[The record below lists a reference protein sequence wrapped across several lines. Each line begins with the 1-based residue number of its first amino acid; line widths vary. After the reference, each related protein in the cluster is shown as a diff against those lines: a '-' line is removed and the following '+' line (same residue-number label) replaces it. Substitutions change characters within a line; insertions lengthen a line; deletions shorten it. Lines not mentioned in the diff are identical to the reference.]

1 MNKSSLY
8 SFIVQNKWLIYC
20 LWAILLLMSSNISN
34 FIIFSS
40 KVLPNT
46 EQLKYQGLSSSL
58 QFLSLVRSPI
68 LCFVTWSTSLT
79 FSWIFG
85 KFFLDLENLSPPP
98 TWNQPHQ
105 QYFLLS
111 ETWVQGDTVMAK
123 IVTAD
128 VEAINGRIQFIDTIL
143 GIPYLDMTNL
153 ICSDLWLL

>member
-1 MNKSSLY
+1 MVYQSY
-8 SFIVQNKWLIYC
+8 
-20 LWAILLLMSSNISN
+20 ILLNLWQVL
-34 FIIFSS
+34 FSPG
-40 KVLPNT
+40 K
-46 EQLKYQGLSSSL
+46 
-58 QFLSLVRSPI
+58 LV
-68 LCFVTWSTSLT
+68 
-79 FSWIFG
+79 
-85 KFFLDLENLSPPP
+85 PP
-98 TWNQPHQ
+98 TWNQPRQ